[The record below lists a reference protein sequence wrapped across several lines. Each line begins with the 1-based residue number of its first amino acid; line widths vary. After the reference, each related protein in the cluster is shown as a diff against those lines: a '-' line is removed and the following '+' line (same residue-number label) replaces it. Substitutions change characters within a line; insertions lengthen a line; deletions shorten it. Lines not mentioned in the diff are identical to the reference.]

1 LDIPKKLFDC
11 NIKDVFG
18 RTKISNRFINA
29 FSRNKC
35 INKYNEEEKDYVFIL
50 VKTYQD
56 VDFDRFYTTLQAF
69 PNYVDDYDSKGCC
82 IFIFE
87 VPEKRQK
94 DFDLIKNGKYSEVSA
109 DAKKAILMNN
119 FFSGKPFTLPLILN
133 KAEALKNSWED
144 RLSTPGSPAEL
155 KDQEVWPIIESE
167 NEELNDS
174 IMSKIT
180 TKRELSP
187 TGEF

>member
-1 LDIPKKLFDC
+1 
-11 NIKDVFG
+11 
-18 RTKISNRFINA
+18 
-29 FSRNKC
+29 
-35 INKYNEEEKDYVFIL
+35 

-82 IFIFE
+82 IFVFE

-94 DFDLIKNGKYSEVSA
+94 DFDLIKHGKYSEVTA

-119 FFSGKPFTLPLILN
+119 FFSGKPFTLPLVLN

-174 IMSKIT
+174 IMSQIT
-180 TKRELSP
+180 TKKELSP
-187 TGEF
+187 SGEF